1 MARAPGADWIQGWDA
16 LSRQYWNAWRELSQ
30 QTAAENSGSTLDPP
44 WHEGLEQWARMFSSG
59 GAQTQ
64 TVERLLANARNYTTF
79 MQSMIET
86 ATAKGGDGNAA
97 EWTDAL
103 RKSFNLPGG
112 DATLLNNPMA
122 RALRE
127 IGEKGA
133 KGFEQMMAR
142 LQPLLD
148 PIASEAKSWLGM
160 PTFGYL
166 REHQEHYQKMVAA
179 LVEYQEQSARYNAL
193 MLKASQRGFELF
205 ESKLAAREEPGRQ
218 IDSLRALYDLWVDA
232 AEEAYAEIAL
242 SPEFRE
248 VYGAL
253 VNSQM
258 RVRSQLQQE
267 VERIGT
273 DLGMPTR
280 SELDSIGKRLQE
292 VRRELK
298 ARNELQTADVAG
310 ELAALREEVAVLT
323 VRIAGDESAAARTA
337 DVDSR
342 VSTRKTTGSKKSSA
356 GAAGARRKPPRKGS
370 KSATS
375 VGKR

>member
-1 MARAPGADWIQGWDA
+1 MATAHGNNWMQGWDS
-16 LSRQYWNAWRELSQ
+16 LSRQYWNAWQELSQ
-30 QTAAENSGSTLDPP
+30 QAASQTAGDNSGTP
-44 WHEGLEQWARMFSSG
+44 WHEGLEQWSRMFSG
-59 GAQTQ
+59 NAAQSQ
-64 TVERLLANARNYTTF
+64 TIERLLASAKNYTAF
-79 MQSMIET
+79 MQSVIET

-97 EWTDAL
+97 MWTDAM
-103 RKSFNLPGG
+103 RQGFNLPGG

-127 IGEKGA
+127 IGGKGA
-133 KGFEQMMAR
+133 KGFEQMMDG
-142 LQPLLD
+142 LKPLLD
-148 PIASEAKSWLGM
+148 PAAREAKSWLGM
-160 PTFGYL
+160 PAFGYL
-166 REHQEHYQKMVAA
+166 REHQEHYQKMAA
-179 LVEYQEQSARYNAL
+179 AMVDYQEQNARYNAL

-205 ESKLAAREEPGRQ
+205 EDKLAAREEPGRQ

-242 SPEFRE
+242 SPEFRD

-280 SELDSIGKRLQE
+280 SELDSIGKRLHE

-298 ARNELQTADVAG
+298 ARNEQGGVDFSG
-310 ELAALREEVAVLT
+310 ELAALRKDVAALKAQ
-323 VRIAGDESAAARTA
+323 IAAAGTTDGKPSKPARSAPVAARKRRTPNA
-337 DVDSR
+337 AKGKNVN
-342 VSTRKTTGSKKSSA
+342 KKSS
-356 GAAGARRKPPRKGS
+356 R
-370 KSATS
+370 SATTTRS
-375 VGKR
+375 R